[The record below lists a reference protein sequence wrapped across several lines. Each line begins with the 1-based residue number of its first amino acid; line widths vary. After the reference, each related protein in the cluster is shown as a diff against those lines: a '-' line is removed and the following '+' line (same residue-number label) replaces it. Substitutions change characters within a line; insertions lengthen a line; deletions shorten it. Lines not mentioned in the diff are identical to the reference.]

1 MKKYKKWKIEE
12 LNYIKTNFEK
22 IKDKDLVSMFNKK
35 FGSDITIDM
44 LRRQRRKIGATKLR
58 GRFTNNYFYKE
69 EDLINED
76 NIRTDCII

>member
-1 MKKYKKWKIEE
+1 
-12 LNYIKTNFEK
+12 
-22 IKDKDLVSMFNKK
+22 
-35 FGSDITIDM
+35 M